1 MNVTCFGE
9 RHGNCKL
16 TTAQVREIRASTE
29 GTMSLSRRL
38 RVNKRTIQRIRNFE
52 ERRHEE

>member
-16 TTAQVREIRASTE
+16 TTAQVKEIRASDE
-29 GTMSLSRRL
+29 GTMFLARRL
-38 RVNKRTIQRIRNFE
+38 RVNKRTIQRIRNGE
-52 ERRHEE
+52 ERRHEP